1 MITAKGANRLNGL
14 LGWAATA
21 VFALSYFVRN
31 PVRMRLVQGAAS
43 ILWILYGVAIHAVPI
58 IVANVLVASLAIVS
72 AVRENYA
79 LASVVDSPKSN

>member
-1 MITAKGANRLNGL
+1 MNGL

-21 VFALSYFVRN
+21 VFAVSYFVRN

-43 ILWILYGVAIHAVPI
+43 ILWILYGVVIHAVPI
-58 IVANVLVASLAIVS
+58 IVANILVASLAVFS

-79 LASVVDSPKSN
+79 PSPVAGSAKSN